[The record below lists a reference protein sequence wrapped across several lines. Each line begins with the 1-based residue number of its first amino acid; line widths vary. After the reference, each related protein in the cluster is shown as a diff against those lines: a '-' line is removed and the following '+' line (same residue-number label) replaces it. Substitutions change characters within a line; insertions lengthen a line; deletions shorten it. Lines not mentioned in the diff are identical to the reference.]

1 MAPLGD
7 FIDGGFRM
15 PKEPS
20 AEWRIL
26 SPADLSDEVGVFQS
40 AHSSI
45 DESIAAARKA
55 FVSWK
60 QLTSGSRADSLRR
73 LRGSLARHQ
82 EGIVEVISR
91 EVGKPRWEARS
102 EMAAMLDK
110 IDITLTES
118 ARFAIE
124 LEIPD
129 LMDGTRGSCRYRP
142 RGVMVVI
149 GPFPF
154 PGLLPLG
161 QAVPA
166 LLMGNTVVLKPS
178 EKAPLTGEWI
188 ARCFQEAEFPPG
200 VFNLIQGGAD
210 TGRRL
215 CVHEGVD
222 GILFTGSHESGT
234 RIKQDTLSQHWK
246 LLSLQ
251 MGGKNAVI
259 VWEDAELEYAVQA
272 VLVGAFLTAGQ
283 RCDSTSRVV
292 VHSRLFEPFVEAL
305 HRRAKAFRI
314 GPPKTEAFMG
324 PLIDS
329 SAVDR
334 YLKFQGIAAREG
346 GELVMRGKSLELDT
360 RGHYVTPSICRLEEV
375 TVEQVRKSAFQQIE
389 ILAPNVV
396 VMKASELE
404 QAIALANATQYGL
417 VASVFSANRSVYL
430 KCWEDLQAGVIHW
443 NKATT
448 TQSSRLPFGGLR
460 KSGNHRSAGLMAV
473 LSCADPIASFEMEHP
488 PVSFVDAY
496 PGL

>member
-7 FIDGGFRM
+7 FIEGDFRI
-15 PKEPS
+15 PKDPS
-20 AEWRIL
+20 GEWRIL
-26 SPADLSDEVGVFQS
+26 SPADLSDEVGVFQN

-45 DESIAAARKA
+45 DESVAAARKA

-60 QLTSGSRADSLRR
+60 RLAPGSRADHLRK
-73 LRGSLARHQ
+73 LRGSLERNQAGII
-82 EGIVEVISR
+82 EGISR
-91 EVGKPRWEARS
+91 EIGKPRWEAQT
-102 EMAAMLDK
+102 EAAAMLDK
-110 IDITLTES
+110 IDITLAES

-124 LEIPD
+124 FEIPD
-129 LMDGTRGSCRYRP
+129 LMEGTRGACRYRP
-142 RGVMVVI
+142 RGVMAVI

-161 QAVPA
+161 QIVPA
-166 LLMGNTVVLKPS
+166 LLMGNTVVFKPS
-178 EKAPLTGEWI
+178 EKAPLTSEWI
-188 ARCFQEAEFPPG
+188 ARCFQEAGFPPG

-259 VWEDAELEYAVQA
+259 VWEDAELEFAVHA

-283 RCDSTSRVV
+283 RCVSTSRVV
-292 VHSRLFEPFVEAL
+292 VHSRLFESFVETL

-314 GPPKTEAFMG
+314 GPPKAEAFMG

-346 GELVMRGKSLELDT
+346 GELVMRGKSLELET
-360 RGHYVTPSICRLEEV
+360 RGHYVTPSICRLDEV

-389 ILAPNVV
+389 ILAPNVA

-404 QAIALANATQYGL
+404 QAIALANASQYGL
-417 VASVFSANRSVYL
+417 VASVFSANRSVYR

-443 NKATT
+443 NKATID
-448 TQSSRLPFGGLR
+448 QSSRLPFGGLR

-473 LSCADPIASFEMEHP
+473 LSCADPIASLETEHP
-488 PVSFVDAY
+488 QAGSGDVY